1 MKLLKKKRG
10 FTLVELIVVIG
21 IIAVLAAILVPT
33 VMGMVTKARVM
44 SANSTAKNIQK
55 SMDLL
60 LLQADAAHYGVI
72 SSAVQV
78 FYITVTS
85 SGNTAVWNCTAA
97 DPDNFTNS
105 GSVTWGSAGSYT
117 SGTDTVNIHTGES
130 LICATLCDKMD
141 GLRRGSMVIALRGG
155 KCTFV
160 AFTDNSTE
168 IMPETEYPAL
178 TAGNPPANFV
188 WDGKTPGVSPQGWIV
203 GTYPAVPLPD

>member
-1 MKLLKKKRG
+1 MKLLKKNRG

-21 IIAVLAAILVPT
+21 IIAILAAILVPT
-33 VMGMVTKARVM
+33 VMGVVTKARVM

-55 SMDLL
+55 SIDPL
-60 LLQADAAHYGVI
+60 LLQADSAHYGVK

-78 FYITVTS
+78 FYITVNST
-85 SGNTAVWNCTAA
+85 GNNATWSCTAA

-105 GSVTWGSAGSYT
+105 GSVTWGTAGSYT
-117 SGTDTVNIHTGES
+117 SGADTANIHTGES

-141 GLRRGSMVIALRGG
+141 GLRSGSIVIALHGG

-168 IMPETEYPAL
+168 IMPESEYPTL
-178 TAGNPPANFV
+178 TGGNPPANFA
-188 WDGKTPGVSPQGWIV
+188 WDGKTAGVSPQGWIV
-203 GTYPAVPLPD
+203 GTCPQIPLPD